1 MGDGGSPAPEA
12 PKGGEAPAGPERLEP
27 AQLDGIQ
34 RRVFDALV
42 DLGGAATAK
51 EVAGVLGCRPREAG
65 NALTLLVDGGLAER
79 ADGDRAAG
87 KPRRYRALPN

>member
-1 MGDGGSPAPEA
+1 V
-12 PKGGEAPAGPERLEP
+12 P
-27 AQLDGIQ
+27 AQIDGI
-34 RRVFDALV
+34 RRHVYGALV
-42 DLGGAATAK
+42 ELEVFATAK